1 MVLDAKIKPLD
12 TDKLMKDFQPVPP
25 DKTPPDI
32 LSTRQQTHGDF
43 AENARV
49 SQIMKECFRSSPG
62 WAKLDDVEREAMDM
76 IALKF
81 SRVLSG
87 KSLSKEHWED
97 VTGYSRL
104 VERICK

>member
-1 MVLDAKIKPLD
+1 MKVDTKPLD
-12 TDKLMKDFQPVPP
+12 INEFLPGLDIPEVKPKI
-25 DKTPPDI
+25 DI
-32 LSTRQQTHGDF
+32 LTERQRTHGDF

-49 SQIMKECFRSSPG
+49 SQIIKEAYRSSPG

-87 KSLSKEHWED
+87 RSLSKEHWED

-104 VERICK
+104 VERTCK